1 MPKFEDCTDI
11 DKRVSVLVKT
21 AIRNSASS
29 QRDVASLLGIKESSL
44 SQMLSGVAPLP
55 VERFFQIVGIIR
67 PDRTAVNEIFALYQK
82 KYSIPPSAIA
92 LLDGGWVMQRYNT
105 LLEIPESELSE
116 FNRKELEVIRGW
128 LNIEIEVTPAK
139 PNAFRERLHELVDR
153 LADSDCELAA
163 ALLERMLN
171 AHNQ

>member
-1 MPKFEDCTDI
+1 MPKFEDCTDV
-11 DKRVSVLVKT
+11 DKRISQGVKELVLD
-21 AIRNSASS
+21 S
-29 QRDVASLLGIKESSL
+29 QMTQVDLANKMDIAKPTL
-44 SQMLSGVAPLP
+44 SQMLSGAKPLP
-55 VERFFQIVGIIR
+55 IERFFEIVGIIHPAR
-67 PDRTAVNEIFALYQK
+67 KPVNDVFALYQK

-92 LLDGGWVMQRYNT
+92 LLDGGWIMQRYNT

-128 LNIEIEVTPAK
+128 LNIETEVTPAK